1 MKPPNLSELSTFGIG
16 GPPKAFAK
24 VHTVEEMQTL
34 IKDCYATQTP
44 YFVLGKG
51 SNVLFDQKGF
61 NGLVIQNKIDFF
73 ENPAP
78 GVYHVGAGFSFTLL
92 GTRTAQ
98 AGYSGLEFASG
109 IPASVGGAV
118 FMNAGANGMETEK
131 HLTSV
136 DYVDETGVLKQL
148 ERSELV
154 FGYRTSSFQ
163 KWKGAIVGATFTLTP
178 SDTARGKQIDIIR
191 TRTASQPYSA
201 KSAGCIFRNPM
212 GNFAGKLIEEAGLKG
227 MSVGGAKVSEKHA
240 NFIVNDGEATAEEVL
255 ELIEKVKKRV
265 YETHQIELES
275 EVRVIPYDPI
285 C

>member
-1 MKPPNLSELSTFGIG
+1 MNHPKLSELSTFGIG
-16 GPPKAFAK
+16 GAPKAFLK
-24 VHTVEEMQTL
+24 VHTVDEMQTA
-34 IKDCYATQTP
+34 IRDCVKNQTP
-44 YFVLGKG
+44 YFILGKG
-51 SNVLFDQKGF
+51 SNVLFDQRGF

-73 ENPAP
+73 ESPSP
-78 GVYHVGAGFSFTLL
+78 GVWHVGGGFSFTLL

-109 IPASVGGAV
+109 IPASVGGAI
-118 FMNAGANGMETEK
+118 FMNAGANGMETER

-136 DYVDETGVLKQL
+136 DYVDEKGDLKL
-148 ERSELV
+148 LLRSELQ
-154 FGYRTSSFQ
+154 FAYRSSSFQ

-178 SDTARGKQIDIIR
+178 SDEARGKQIDIIR

-201 KSAGCIFRNPM
+201 KSAGCIFRNPF
-212 GNFAGKLIEEAGLKG
+212 GHFAGKLIEEAGLKG
-227 MSVGGAKVSEKHA
+227 VNVGGAKVSEKHA
-240 NFIVNDGEATAEEVL
+240 NFIVNDGEATTEEVL

-275 EVRVIPYDPI
+275 EVRVIPYDPL